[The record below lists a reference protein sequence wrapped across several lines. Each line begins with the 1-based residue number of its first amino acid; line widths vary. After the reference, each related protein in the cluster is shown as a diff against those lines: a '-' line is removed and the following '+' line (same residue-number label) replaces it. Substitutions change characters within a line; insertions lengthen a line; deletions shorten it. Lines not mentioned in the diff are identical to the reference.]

1 MACRGVGKAA
11 ARRQRAGGEN
21 GRNPLRP
28 ECPLQPERSAAADR
42 TEQQA
47 ALSGALYVQ
56 HIARVT
62 LCKNGELPERFF
74 QPVHHAGGQLSAKVT
89 EGGFQLR
96 DKRLNGSLSVPL
108 RLLFQRV
115 PKGAGAVPQT
125 LGMDSQTILLQQV
138 SQGENILQGQGKT
151 VHLAGGFGQL
161 VGLVH
166 DENAAVL

>member
-1 MACRGVGKAA
+1 MGKAA
-11 ARRQRAGGEN
+11 ARRQRVGGEN
-21 GRNPLRP
+21 GWNPLRP

-62 LCKNGELPERFF
+62 LCEDGKLSDSFL
-74 QPVHHAGGQLSAKVT
+74 QPVNHDGGQFPAKVT

-96 DKRLNGSLSVPL
+96 DKRLKRDLSVPL

-115 PKGAGAVPQT
+115 PKGTGAVPQA
-125 LGMDSQTILLQQV
+125 LGMESQTILLQQV